1 MKKIGP
7 LIKSKIQKDS
17 FAPILS
23 LNIHHNEA
31 FDKIK
36 KRYRN
41 GIMTLP
47 ESNTMHTEPSQNRE
61 KLKITQIEKIIS
73 SNIK

>member
-1 MKKIGP
+1 MKKIGS
-7 LIKSKIQKDS
+7 LIKGQVQKDN

-23 LNIHHNEA
+23 LNIHNNEA
-31 FDKIK
+31 FDKIN

-61 KLKITQIEKIIS
+61 KFKDTQIEKIIS